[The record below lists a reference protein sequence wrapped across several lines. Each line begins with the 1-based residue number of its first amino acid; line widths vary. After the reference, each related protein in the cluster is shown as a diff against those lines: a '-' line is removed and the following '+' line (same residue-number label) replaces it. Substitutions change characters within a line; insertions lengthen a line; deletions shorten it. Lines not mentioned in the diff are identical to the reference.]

1 MTIDII
7 IGIIS
12 AVFVSI
18 AFIPQ
23 AVKLIKN
30 KGQFNGTLITNI
42 LYIIGL
48 ALMIISVAVSP
59 NLNKFFYVI
68 IANTSALL
76 FNLVIVFLTV
86 KQRLKKKGRK

>member
-30 KGQFNGTLITNI
+30 RGQFNGTLITNI

-86 KQRLKKKGRK
+86 KQRLKKKGKK